1 MARNNT
7 TWSDIHQKRYNALY
21 GYLKNTLHLNINLE
35 DYIDKMNKREIFK
48 NIMDNAKWADGTKE
62 SYLLMVARRLTI
74 LKNTKQAKRFSEQGF
89 EFMKSR
95 GDAEGNNKLDAREK
109 ENWRPHQYFVDILN
123 SLSQDAVISITQH
136 LKILL
141 LTILTYQPP
150 LRTSFYTT
158 ALILRRKEDND
169 KKHNYVYINRRGS
182 TKVQFI
188 VNKDKASNYKQYA
201 MHKNL
206 SFIDIEGEAKKAIS
220 ESEQNF
226 PRNYLFEINNAPISD
241 STLLR
246 WLREITGVAGMTIDI
261 MRSSY
266 ITWYYETHPHFN
278 DREKLGKVMRHSQR
292 TAQLNYNKVFA
303 SDHLEESCRDAR
315 KELVER
321 NKQLQELQNR
331 LLAYQ
336 DVRPNE
342 LLFKKRRRDALYQ
355 MNTKKRLPRDKTL
368 AMYKIIKNTSSGRYE

>member
-1 MARNNT
+1 MTRINT
-7 TWSDIHQKRYNALY
+7 TWSNAHEARYNALFNY
-21 GYLKNTLHLNINLE
+21 FKNILHLNITRE

-48 NIMDNAKWADGTKE
+48 YIMNNAKWTDGTKE
-62 SYLLMVARRLTI
+62 SYLLMVARKLNI
-74 LKNTKQAKRFSEQGF
+74 LKNYRQAKQFSEQGF

-95 GDAEGNNKLDAREK
+95 GDAEGNNQLDEREK
-109 ENWRPHQYFVDILN
+109 ESWRPHQYFIDILN
-123 SLSQDAVISITQH
+123 NVHQQGSISISQH

-169 KKHNYVYINRRGS
+169 KKHNYIYINRRGS
-182 TKVQFI
+182 SKVQYI
-188 VNKDKASNYKQYA
+188 VNKDKASNYKQYS

-206 SFIDIEGEAKKAIS
+206 SFIDVEGEAKKAIS

-226 PRNYLFEINNAPISD
+226 PRNFLFEINNEPISE

-246 WLREITGVAGMTIDI
+246 WLREITGVPKITIDI

-266 ITWYYETHPHFN
+266 ITWFYETHPHFN
-278 DREKLGKVMRHSQR
+278 DREKLGKVMRHSQK

-303 SDHLEESCRDAR
+303 TEHLEDTCRDAK
-315 KELVER
+315 KELVEK
-321 NKQLQELQNR
+321 NLQLKELQNQ
-331 LLAYQ
+331 LMAYQ
-336 DVRPNE
+336 ENKPME
-342 LLFKKRRRDALYQ
+342 TTYKKRRRDIMYQ
-355 MNTKKRLPRDKTL
+355 VNTKKRSPRDTTL
-368 AMYKIIKNTSSGRYE
+368 KKYGISKNSSGVYI

>member
-1 MARNNT
+1 MTRINT
-7 TWSDIHQKRYNALY
+7 TWSNAHEARYNALFNY
-21 GYLKNTLHLNINLE
+21 FKNILQLNITRE
-35 DYIDKMNKREIFK
+35 DYIEKMNKREIFK
-48 NIMDNAKWADGTKE
+48 YIMDNAKWTDGTKE
-62 SYLLMVARRLTI
+62 SYLLMVARKLNI
-74 LKNTKQAKRFSEQGF
+74 LKNHRQAKQFSEQGF

-95 GDAEGNNKLDAREK
+95 GDVEGNNQLDEREK
-109 ENWRPHQYFVDILN
+109 ESWRPHQYFIDILN
-123 SLSQDAVISITQH
+123 NIHQQGSISISQH

-169 KKHNYVYINRRGS
+169 KKHNYIYINRRGS
-182 TKVQFI
+182 SKVQYI
-188 VNKDKASNYKQYA
+188 VNKDKASNYKQYS

-206 SFIDIEGEAKKAIS
+206 SFIGVEGEAKKAIS

-226 PRNYLFEINNAPISD
+226 PRNFLFEINNEPISE

-246 WLREITGVAGMTIDI
+246 WLREITGVPKITIDI

-278 DREKLGKVMRHSQR
+278 DREKLGKVMRHSQK

-303 SDHLEESCRDAR
+303 TEHLEDTCRDAK

-321 NKQLQELQNR
+321 NLQLRELQNQ
-331 LLAYQ
+331 LMAYQ
-336 DVRPNE
+336 ENKPME
-342 LLFKKRRRDALYQ
+342 STYKKRRRDIMYQ
-355 MNTKKRLPRDKTL
+355 VNTKKRLPRDTTL
-368 AMYKIIKNTSSGRYE
+368 KKYGISKNTSGVYV

>member
-1 MARNNT
+1 MPRINT
-7 TWSDIHQKRYNALY
+7 TWSNAHEARYNALFNY
-21 GYLKNTLHLNINLE
+21 FKNILQLNITRE
-35 DYIDKMNKREIFK
+35 DYIEKMNKREIFK
-48 NIMDNAKWADGTKE
+48 YIMDNAKWTDGTKE
-62 SYLLMVARRLTI
+62 SYLLMVARKLNI
-74 LKNTKQAKRFSEQGF
+74 LKNHRQAKQFSEQGF

-95 GDAEGNNKLDAREK
+95 GDAEGNNQLDERET
-109 ENWRPHQYFVDILN
+109 ESWRPHQYFIDILN
-123 SLSQDAVISITQH
+123 NVHQQGSISISQH

-182 TKVQFI
+182 SKVQYI
-188 VNKDKASNYKQYA
+188 VNKDKASNYKQYT

-206 SFIDIEGEAKKAIS
+206 SFIDVEGEAKKAIS

-226 PRNYLFEINNAPISD
+226 PRNFLFEINNEPISE

-246 WLREITGVAGMTIDI
+246 WLREITGVPKITIDI

-266 ITWYYETHPHFN
+266 ITWFYETHPHFN
-278 DREKLGKVMRHSQR
+278 DREKLGKVMRHSQK

-303 SDHLEESCRDAR
+303 TEHLEDTCRDAK
-315 KELVER
+315 KELVEK
-321 NKQLQELQNR
+321 NLQLKELQNQ
-331 LLAYQ
+331 LMAYQ
-336 DVRPNE
+336 ENKPMEATYN
-342 LLFKKRRRDALYQ
+342 KRRRDIMYQ
-355 MNTKKRLPRDKTL
+355 VNTKKRLPRDTTL
-368 AMYKIIKNTSSGRYE
+368 KKYGISKNTSGVYV

>member
-1 MARNNT
+1 MTRINT
-7 TWSDIHQKRYNALY
+7 TWSNAHEARCNALFNY
-21 GYLKNTLHLNINLE
+21 FKNILHLNITRE

-48 NIMDNAKWADGTKE
+48 YIMNNAKWTDGTKE
-62 SYLLMVARRLTI
+62 SYLLMVARKLNI
-74 LKNTKQAKRFSEQGF
+74 LKNYRQAKQFSEQGF

-95 GDAEGNNKLDAREK
+95 GDAEGNNQLDEREK
-109 ENWRPHQYFVDILN
+109 ESWRPHQYFIDILN
-123 SLSQDAVISITQH
+123 NVHQQGSISISQH

-169 KKHNYVYINRRGS
+169 KKHNYIYINRRGS
-182 TKVQFI
+182 SKVQYI
-188 VNKDKASNYKQYA
+188 VNKDKASNYKQYS

-206 SFIDIEGEAKKAIS
+206 SFIDVEGEAKKAIS

-226 PRNYLFEINNAPISD
+226 PRNFLFEINNEPISE

-246 WLREITGVAGMTIDI
+246 WLREITGVPKITIDI

-266 ITWYYETHPHFN
+266 ITWFYETHPHFN
-278 DREKLGKVMRHSQR
+278 DREKLGKVMRHSQK

-303 SDHLEESCRDAR
+303 TEHLEDTCRDAK
-315 KELVER
+315 KELVEK
-321 NKQLQELQNR
+321 NLQLKELQNQ
-331 LLAYQ
+331 LMAYQ
-336 DVRPNE
+336 ENKPME
-342 LLFKKRRRDALYQ
+342 TTYKKRRRDIMYQ
-355 MNTKKRLPRDKTL
+355 VNTKKRSPRDTTL
-368 AMYKIIKNTSSGRYE
+368 KKYGISKNSSGVYI